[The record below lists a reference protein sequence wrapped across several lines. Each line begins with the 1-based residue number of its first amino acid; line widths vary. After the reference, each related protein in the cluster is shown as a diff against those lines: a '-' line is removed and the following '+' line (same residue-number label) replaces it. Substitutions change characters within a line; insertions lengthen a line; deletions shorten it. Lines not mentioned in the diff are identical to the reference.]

1 MWLLSR
7 YERKDLDKKS
17 KLSSSVWVRELS
29 LMNLIKEHVTL
40 SCFALEQTS
49 PLVVLL
55 MRLFEA
61 SEVCNL
67 AVCRWPSHLRWKNMA
82 VAW

>member
-1 MWLLSR
+1 
-7 YERKDLDKKS
+7 
-17 KLSSSVWVRELS
+17 
-29 LMNLIKEHVTL
+29 MNLIKEHVTL

-67 AVCRWPSHLRWKNMA
+67 AVCR
-82 VAW
+82 